1 MTVAGDGDGLVLG
14 LSAMCDVASFMG
26 ASPNVN
32 SGRKIGAGFR
42 PQCTLGTGLTSRG
55 QRELGHVEVILWAA
69 WKRPSSKDLEPYPGQ
84 RRADHSPGQ
93 QLATP
98 TKCGVCDG

>member
-26 ASPNVN
+26 AVAQRELR
-32 SGRKIGAGFR
+32 RKIGAGFR